1 MKIKEVKKHSSSAT
15 IIKVLFATDR
25 NNALNDNAYQTEH
38 ITDLWNASIYDELD
52 VEFIY
57 PESKDILD
65 VWVLTKAQAYK
76 KDDILIADDK
86 FHVRVVECN
95 EGEDG
100 KYYYTVVP
108 TEFEAMPREIEQSRL
123 KRWDGKSEWI

>member
-1 MKIKEVKKHSSSAT
+1 MKIKEVKKLSSSAT
-15 IIKVLFATDR
+15 IIKVFFATDR
-25 NNALNDNAYQTEH
+25 NNAFNNKAYRTEH

-57 PESKDILD
+57 PGAKDILD
-65 VWVLTKAQAYK
+65 VWVVTKVQAYK
-76 KDDILIADDK
+76 KDEILILDDR
-86 FHVRVVECN
+86 FHVRVIECN

-108 TEFEAMPREIEQSRL
+108 TEFEAIPREVEQSRL
-123 KRWDGKSEWI
+123 KSWNGKSEWI